1 MKILIAGGAG
11 LLGGELVRRLR
22 GIHEVTAT
30 YHLKPPPTGVSA
42 VRVDLSDGAEVQALF
57 GGQKFDVVINA
68 AGAAAVDR
76 CEQDRRHAEVG
87 NVVIPERLLQAL
99 AESKTHVYHIST
111 DYVFDGEA
119 GPYDESAQVR
129 PINYYGATK
138 WQGEKLIADSGHPA
152 TIVRVCSL
160 YSLDLAARSNLYNSV
175 VVALAQGQEY
185 VAATDL
191 WSNPTN
197 VADVADAFADLL
209 AMGAMPPVIHLAGRE
224 HLSRYDFACR
234 VARQAGYDS
243 AHVLAA
249 TTDELKLKAARPRK
263 AGLISKQA
271 AALLGHD
278 LPLFPRV

>member
-11 LLGGELVRRLR
+11 LLGSELVRRLG

-30 YHLKPPPTGVSA
+30 YHLKPLPAGISA
-42 VRVDLSDGAEVQALF
+42 VRVDLSDSAEVKALL
-57 GGQKFDVVINA
+57 GGQRFDVVINA
-68 AGAAAVDR
+68 AGAAAVDG
-76 CEQDRRHAEVG
+76 CEQDHQHAEVG
-87 NVVIPERLLQAL
+87 NIAIPRALVQAL
-99 AESKTHVYHIST
+99 AESKTHLYHIST

-119 GPYDESAQVR
+119 GPYDETGQAR

-138 WQGEKLIADSGHPA
+138 WQGEQVIAASGQPA

-160 YSLDLAARSNLYNSV
+160 YSLNLAVRSNLYNSV
-175 VVALAQGQEY
+175 VATLAQGQEY

-209 AMGAMPPVIHLAGRE
+209 ALGATPPILHLAGSE
-224 HLSRYDFACR
+224 HLSRHEFACR
-234 VARQAGYDS
+234 VAHHAGYDS

-249 TTDELKLKAARPRK
+249 TTDELRLKAVRPRR
-263 AGLISKQA
+263 AGLISRQA
-271 AALLGHD
+271 KALLGHD
-278 LPLFPRV
+278 LPSFPQV